1 MVNNNRVCNKM
12 KQSNCDV
19 LLIDDE
25 KHILESLSLFLQR
38 SGMEKIVTIE
48 DSRKVMHYCSQVTPS
63 VIVLDLFMPYISGT
77 ELLREIKKY
86 YPEIPVIIVTAAQ
99 EVESVVNHIK
109 DGAFDYLVKPVNKE
123 RLLSAVKAAHKVS
136 SLRDE
141 VTLLKKCLLSR
152 DMPYDRIF
160 SEIITN
166 NQEMRKLFLYIN
178 AISGSNEPVLITGET
193 GSGKELL
200 ARAIHKASGV
210 TGELVSFNIAG
221 LDDTM
226 FSDTLFGHSRGAY
239 TGANQSREGLIAK
252 ASRGTLFLDEI
263 GDLSKSSQVKLL
275 RLLQE
280 KKYYPLGSDV
290 AKNAF
295 VHVVAATNHNLKID
309 IEQGKFRQD
318 LYYRLTSH
326 QIEAPPLRKRVEDIL
341 PLVLFFLGQAAQSM
355 NKAIPEPSQELLT
368 LLSNYH
374 FPGNIREL
382 RGMIYDAVAQ
392 HQFGTIISMN
402 SFKKWIRKE
411 RGNNKTEQAV
421 ISLSKDTNL
430 NITGR
435 FPTLKEAENLVIE
448 EAMKQA
454 NGNQGIAAT
463 ILGIS
468 RPALNRRLN
477 NTKT

>member
-1 MVNNNRVCNKM
+1 M
-12 KQSNCDV
+12 KQSYCDV
-19 LLIDDE
+19 LLVDDE
-25 KHILESLSLFLQR
+25 QHILESLSLFLKR
-38 SGMEKIVTIE
+38 SGMEKVITLD
-48 DSRKVMHYCSQVTPS
+48 DSRKVIDFCRQVSPS
-63 VIVLDLFMPYISGT
+63 VIIMDLFMPYISGT
-77 ELLREIKKY
+77 ELLSEIKKY
-86 YPEIPVIIVTAAQ
+86 FPEIPVIIVTAAQ

-109 DGAFDYLVKPVNKE
+109 NGAFDYLVKPVNKD
-123 RLLSAVKAAHKVS
+123 RLLSTVKSAHKVS

-141 VTLLKKCLLSR
+141 VTQLKKCLLTK
-152 DMPYDRIF
+152 DMPYDKIF

-166 NQEMRKLFLYIN
+166 NQEMRKIFLYIS
-178 AISGSNEPVLITGET
+178 AISGSSEAVLITGET

-210 TGELVSFNIAG
+210 EGDLVSFNIAG

-226 FSDTLFGHSRGAY
+226 FSDSLFGHRRGAY
-239 TGANQSREGLIAK
+239 TGANQNREGLIAK

-295 VHVVAATNHNLKID
+295 IRVVAATNHNLKAD

-326 QIEAPPLRKRVEDIL
+326 QIEVPPLRKRVEDIL

-355 NKAIPEPSQELLT
+355 NKEMPEPSQELLT

-382 RGMIYDAVAQ
+382 RGMVYDAVAQ
-392 HQFGTIISMN
+392 HQSGTIVSMN
-402 SFKKWIRKE
+402 SFKKCIRKE
-411 RGNNKTEQAV
+411 REDIHLEEQSI
-421 ISLSKDTNL
+421 ISSSKGTSL
-430 NITGR
+430 NIIGR
-435 FPTLKEAENLVIE
+435 FPTLKEAESLVIE

-454 NGNQGIAAT
+454 NENQGIAAT

-477 NTKT
+477 NPKL

>member
-1 MVNNNRVCNKM
+1 M
-12 KQSNCDV
+12 KQSYCDV
-19 LLIDDE
+19 LLVDDE
-25 KHILESLSLFLQR
+25 QHILESLSLFLKR
-38 SGMEKIVTIE
+38 SGMEKVVTLD
-48 DSRKVMHYCSQVTPS
+48 DSRKVIDFCHQIRPS
-63 VIVLDLFMPYISGT
+63 VIIMDLFMPYISGT
-77 ELLREIKKY
+77 ELLSDIKKY

-99 EVESVVNHIK
+99 EVESVVDHIK
-109 DGAFDYLVKPVNKE
+109 NGAYDYLVKPVNKD
-123 RLLSAVKAAHKVS
+123 RLLSTVKSAHKVS

-141 VTLLKKCLLSR
+141 VTQLKKCLLTK
-152 DMPYDRIF
+152 DMLYDKIF
-160 SEIITN
+160 AEIITN
-166 NQEMRKLFLYIN
+166 NQEMRKLFLYTT
-178 AISGSNEPVLITGET
+178 AISGSSEAVLITGET

-210 TGELVSFNIAG
+210 EGELVSFNIAG

-226 FSDTLFGHSRGAY
+226 FSDSLFGHRRGAY
-239 TGANQSREGLIAK
+239 TGANQNREGLIAK

-295 VHVVAATNHNLKID
+295 VRVVAATNHNLKAD

-326 QIEAPPLRKRVEDIL
+326 QIEVPPLRKRVEDIL

-355 NKAIPEPSQELLT
+355 NKEMPEPSQELLT

-382 RGMIYDAVAQ
+382 RGMVYDAVAQ
-392 HQFGTIISMN
+392 HQSGTIISMN
-402 SFKKWIRKE
+402 SFKKCIRKE
-411 RGNNKTEQAV
+411 REDIHLEEQSI
-421 ISLSKDTNL
+421 ISSSKGTSL
-430 NITGR
+430 NIIGR
-435 FPTLKEAENLVIE
+435 FPTLKEAESLVIE

-454 NGNQGIAAT
+454 NENQGIAAT

-477 NTKT
+477 NPKV

>member
-1 MVNNNRVCNKM
+1 M
-12 KQSNCDV
+12 KQSYCDV
-19 LLIDDE
+19 LLVDDE
-25 KHILESLSLFLQR
+25 QHILESLSLFLKR
-38 SGMEKIVTIE
+38 SGMEKVITLD
-48 DSRKVMHYCSQVTPS
+48 DSRKVIDFCRQVSPS
-63 VIVLDLFMPYISGT
+63 VIIMDLFMPYISGT
-77 ELLREIKKY
+77 ELLSDIKKY

-99 EVESVVNHIK
+99 EVESVVDHIK
-109 DGAFDYLVKPVNKE
+109 NGAFDYLVKPVNKD
-123 RLLSAVKAAHKVS
+123 RLLSTVKSAHKVS

-141 VTLLKKCLLSR
+141 VTQLKKCLLTK
-152 DMPYDRIF
+152 DMPYDKIF

-166 NQEMRKLFLYIN
+166 NQEMRKIFLYIS
-178 AISGSNEPVLITGET
+178 AISGSSEAVLITGET

-210 TGELVSFNIAG
+210 EGDLVSFNIAG

-226 FSDTLFGHSRGAY
+226 FSDSLFGHRRGAY
-239 TGANQSREGLIAK
+239 TGASQNREGLIAK

-295 VHVVAATNHNLKID
+295 VRVVAATNHNLKAD

-326 QIEAPPLRKRVEDIL
+326 QIEVPPLRKRVEDIL

-355 NKAIPEPSQELLT
+355 NKEMPEPSQELLT

-392 HQFGTIISMN
+392 HQSGTIVSMN
-402 SFKKWIRKE
+402 SFKKCIRKE
-411 RGNNKTEQAV
+411 REDIHLEEQSI
-421 ISLSKDTNL
+421 ISSSKGTSL
-430 NITGR
+430 NIIGR
-435 FPTLKEAENLVIE
+435 FPTLKEAESLVIE

-454 NGNQGIAAT
+454 NENQGIAAT

-477 NTKT
+477 NPKV

>member
-99 EVESVVNHIK
+99 EIESVVNHIK
-109 DGAFDYLVKPVNKE
+109 DGAFDYLVKPVNKD

-141 VTLLKKCLLSR
+141 VTLLKKCLLTR
-152 DMPYDRIF
+152 DIPNDRSF

-226 FSDTLFGHSRGAY
+226 FSDALFGHRRGAY

-252 ASRGTLFLDEI
+252 ASGGTLFLDEI

-280 KKYYPLGSDV
+280 RKYYPLGSDV

-309 IEQGKFRQD
+309 IEQGRFRQD

-326 QIEAPPLRKRVEDIL
+326 QIEVPPLRKRVEDIL

-355 NKAIPEPSQELLT
+355 NKSTPEPSQELLT

-392 HQFGTIISMN
+392 HQSGTIISMT
-402 SFKKWIRKE
+402 SFKKCIRNE
-411 RGNNKTEQAV
+411 QENNQVGQAV
-421 ISLSKDTNL
+421 MSSSKDTNL
-430 NITGR
+430 NIIGR

>member
-1 MVNNNRVCNKM
+1 M
-12 KQSNCDV
+12 KQSYCDV
-19 LLIDDE
+19 LLVDDE
-25 KHILESLSLFLQR
+25 QHILESLSLFLKR
-38 SGMEKIVTIE
+38 SGMEKVITLD
-48 DSRKVMHYCSQVTPS
+48 DSRKVIDFCRQVSPS
-63 VIVLDLFMPYISGT
+63 VIIMDLFMPYISGT
-77 ELLREIKKY
+77 ELLSEIKKY
-86 YPEIPVIIVTAAQ
+86 FPEIPVIIVTAAQ

-109 DGAFDYLVKPVNKE
+109 NGAFDYLVKPVNKD
-123 RLLSAVKAAHKVS
+123 RLLSTVKSAHKVS

-141 VTLLKKCLLSR
+141 VTQLKKCLLTK
-152 DMPYDRIF
+152 DMPYDKIF

-166 NQEMRKLFLYIN
+166 NQEMRKIFLYIS
-178 AISGSNEPVLITGET
+178 AISGSSEAVLITGET

-210 TGELVSFNIAG
+210 EGDLVSFNIAG

-226 FSDTLFGHSRGAY
+226 FSDSLFGHRRGAY
-239 TGANQSREGLIAK
+239 TGANQNREGLIAK

-295 VHVVAATNHNLKID
+295 IRVVAATNHNLKAD

-326 QIEAPPLRKRVEDIL
+326 QIEVPPLRKRVEDIL

-355 NKAIPEPSQELLT
+355 NKEMPEPSQELLT

-382 RGMIYDAVAQ
+382 RGMVYDAVAQ
-392 HQFGTIISMN
+392 HQSGTIVSMN
-402 SFKKWIRKE
+402 SFKKCIRKE
-411 RGNNKTEQAV
+411 REDIHLGEQSI
-421 ISLSKDTNL
+421 ISSSKGTSL
-430 NITGR
+430 NIIGR
-435 FPTLKEAENLVIE
+435 FPTLKEAESLVIE

-454 NGNQGIAAT
+454 NENQGIAAT

-477 NTKT
+477 NPKV

>member
-1 MVNNNRVCNKM
+1 M
-12 KQSNCDV
+12 KQSYCDV
-19 LLIDDE
+19 LLVDDE
-25 KHILESLSLFLQR
+25 QHILESLSLFLKR
-38 SGMEKIVTIE
+38 SGMEKVVTLD
-48 DSRKVMHYCSQVTPS
+48 DSRKVIDFCHQIRPS
-63 VIVLDLFMPYISGT
+63 VIIMDLFMPYVSGT
-77 ELLREIKKY
+77 ELLSDIKKY

-99 EVESVVNHIK
+99 EVESVVDHIK
-109 DGAFDYLVKPVNKE
+109 NGAYDYLVKPVNKD
-123 RLLSAVKAAHKVS
+123 RLLSTVKSAHKVS

-141 VTLLKKCLLSR
+141 VTQLKKCLLTK
-152 DMPYDRIF
+152 DMLYDKIF
-160 SEIITN
+160 AEIITN
-166 NQEMRKLFLYIN
+166 NQEMRKLFLYTT
-178 AISGSNEPVLITGET
+178 AISGSSEAVLITGET

-210 TGELVSFNIAG
+210 EGELVSFNIAG

-226 FSDTLFGHSRGAY
+226 FSDSLFGHRRGAY
-239 TGANQSREGLIAK
+239 TGANQNREGLIEK

-295 VHVVAATNHNLKID
+295 VRVVAATNHNLKAD

-326 QIEAPPLRKRVEDIL
+326 QIEVPPLRKRVEDIL

-355 NKAIPEPSQELLT
+355 NKEMPEPSQELLT

-382 RGMIYDAVAQ
+382 RGMVYDAVAQ
-392 HQFGTIISMN
+392 HQSGTIISMN
-402 SFKKWIRKE
+402 SFKRCIRKE
-411 RGNNKTEQAV
+411 REDIHLEEQSI
-421 ISLSKDTNL
+421 ISSSKGTSL
-430 NITGR
+430 NIIGR
-435 FPTLKEAENLVIE
+435 FPTLKEAESLVIE

-454 NGNQGIAAT
+454 NENQGIAAT

-477 NTKT
+477 NPKV

>member
-1 MVNNNRVCNKM
+1 MN
-12 KQSNCDV
+12 QANCDV
-19 LLIDDE
+19 LLVDDE
-25 KHILESLSLFLQR
+25 KHILDSMSLFLQR
-38 SGMEKIVTIE
+38 SGIENVTTLN
-48 DSRKVMHYCSQVTPS
+48 DSRDVISYCSQVIPS

-77 ELLREIKKY
+77 ELLTELKKL
-86 YPEIPVIIVTAAQ
+86 YPEIPVIIVTADQ
-99 EVESVVNHIK
+99 EVETVVSHIK

-123 RLLSAVKAAHKVS
+123 RLLNTVKAAHKIT

-141 VTLLKKCLLSR
+141 LNQLKKCLLSA
-152 DMPYDRIF
+152 DTSGDNIF
-160 SEIITN
+160 SEVITN
-166 NQEMRKLFLYIN
+166 NPEMRKIFLYIN

-200 ARAIHKASGV
+200 AQAIHKASGV

-221 LDDTM
+221 LDDNL
-226 FSDTLFGHSRGAY
+226 FSDTLFGHRRGAY
-239 TGANQSREGLIAK
+239 TGGEHNREGLIAK
-252 ASRGTLFLDEI
+252 ASGGTLFLDEI
-263 GDLSKSSQVKLL
+263 GDLSSSSQVKLL

-295 VHVVAATNHNLKID
+295 VHVVAATNHNLKAD
-309 IEQGKFRQD
+309 INQGTFRQD

-326 QIEAPPLRKRVEDIL
+326 QIEVPPLRKRVEDIL
-341 PLVLFFLGQAAQSM
+341 PLVLFFLGQAAKSM
-355 NKAIPEPSQELLT
+355 NKPMPEPSHELLI

-382 RGMIYDAVAQ
+382 RGMIYDAVAL
-392 HQFGTIISMN
+392 HQSGNIISMD
-402 SFKKWIRKE
+402 SFKKCIRKE
-411 RGNNKTEQAV
+411 QGNKQFEQPNL
-421 ISLSKDTNL
+421 LSSKETHL
-430 NITGR
+430 SIIGG
-435 FPTLKEAENLVIE
+435 FPTLKEAEQLVID

-468 RPALNRRLN
+468 RPALNRRLKN
-477 NTKT
+477 SREH

>member
-1 MVNNNRVCNKM
+1 M
-12 KQSNCDV
+12 KQSYCDV
-19 LLIDDE
+19 LLVDDE
-25 KHILESLSLFLQR
+25 QHILESLSLFLKR
-38 SGMEKIVTIE
+38 SGMEKVITLD
-48 DSRKVMHYCSQVTPS
+48 DSRKVIDFCRQVSPS
-63 VIVLDLFMPYISGT
+63 VIIMDLFMPYISGT
-77 ELLREIKKY
+77 ELLSDIKKY
-86 YPEIPVIIVTAAQ
+86 FPEIPVIIVTAAQ

-109 DGAFDYLVKPVNKE
+109 NGAFDYLVKPVNKD
-123 RLLSAVKAAHKVS
+123 RLLSTVKSAHKVS

-141 VTLLKKCLLSR
+141 VTQLKKCLLTK
-152 DMPYDRIF
+152 DMPYDKIF

-166 NQEMRKLFLYIN
+166 NQEMRKIFLYIS
-178 AISGSNEPVLITGET
+178 AISGSSEAVLITGET

-210 TGELVSFNIAG
+210 EGDLVSFNIAG

-226 FSDTLFGHSRGAY
+226 FSDSLFGHRRGAY
-239 TGANQSREGLIAK
+239 TGANQNREGLIAK

-295 VHVVAATNHNLKID
+295 IRVVAATNHNLKAD

-326 QIEAPPLRKRVEDIL
+326 QIEVPPLRKRVEDIL

-355 NKAIPEPSQELLT
+355 NKEMPEPSQELLT

-392 HQFGTIISMN
+392 HQSGTIVSMN
-402 SFKKWIRKE
+402 SFKKCIRKE
-411 RGNNKTEQAV
+411 REDIHLEEQSI
-421 ISLSKDTNL
+421 ISSSKGTSL
-430 NITGR
+430 NIIGR
-435 FPTLKEAENLVIE
+435 FPTLKEAESLVIE

-454 NGNQGIAAT
+454 NENQGIAAT

-477 NTKT
+477 NPKV

>member
-1 MVNNNRVCNKM
+1 M
-12 KQSNCDV
+12 KQSYCDV
-19 LLIDDE
+19 LLVDDE
-25 KHILESLSLFLQR
+25 QHILESLSLFLKR
-38 SGMEKIVTIE
+38 SGMEKVITLD
-48 DSRKVMHYCSQVTPS
+48 DSRKVIDFCRQVSPS
-63 VIVLDLFMPYISGT
+63 VIIMDLFMPYISGT
-77 ELLREIKKY
+77 ELLSEIKKY
-86 YPEIPVIIVTAAQ
+86 FPEIPVIIVTADQ
-99 EVESVVNHIK
+99 EVESVVDHIK
-109 DGAFDYLVKPVNKE
+109 NGAFDYLVKPVNKD
-123 RLLSAVKAAHKVS
+123 RLLSTVKSAHKVS

-141 VTLLKKCLLSR
+141 VTQLKKCLLTK
-152 DMPYDRIF
+152 DMPYDKIF

-166 NQEMRKLFLYIN
+166 NQEMRKIFLYIS
-178 AISGSNEPVLITGET
+178 AISGSSEAVLITGET

-210 TGELVSFNIAG
+210 EGDLVSFNIAG

-226 FSDTLFGHSRGAY
+226 FSDSLFGHRRGAY
-239 TGANQSREGLIAK
+239 TGASQNREGLIAK

-295 VHVVAATNHNLKID
+295 VRVVAATNHNLKAD

-326 QIEAPPLRKRVEDIL
+326 QIEVPPLRKRVEDIL

-355 NKAIPEPSQELLT
+355 NKEMPEPSQELLT

-392 HQFGTIISMN
+392 HQSGTIVSMN
-402 SFKKWIRKE
+402 SFKKCIRKE
-411 RGNNKTEQAV
+411 REDIHLEEQSI
-421 ISLSKDTNL
+421 ISSSKGTSL
-430 NITGR
+430 NIIGR
-435 FPTLKEAENLVIE
+435 FPTLKEAESLVIE

-454 NGNQGIAAT
+454 NENQGIAAT

-477 NTKT
+477 NPKV

>member
-1 MVNNNRVCNKM
+1 MVSNNRAGNKM
-12 KQSNCDV
+12 NQSNCDV

-38 SGMEKIVTIE
+38 SGMEKVVTIE
-48 DSRKVMHYCSQVTPS
+48 DSRQVMRFCSQTTPS
-63 VIVLDLFMPYISGT
+63 VIVLDLFMPYISGS
-77 ELLREIKKY
+77 ELLREIKKH
-86 YPEIPVIIVTAAQ
+86 YPDIPVIIVTAAQ

-109 DGAFDYLVKPVNKE
+109 DGAFDYLVKPVNKD
-123 RLLSAVKAAHKVS
+123 RLLSAVKSAHKVS

-166 NQEMRKLFLYIN
+166 NQEMRKIFLYIN

-200 ARAIHKASGV
+200 VRAIHRASGV
-210 TGELVSFNIAG
+210 SGELVSFNIAG

-226 FSDTLFGHSRGAY
+226 FSDTLFGHRRGAY
-239 TGANQSREGLIAK
+239 TGANQNREGLIAK
-252 ASRGTLFLDEI
+252 AAKGTLFLDEI

-280 KKYYPLGSDV
+280 RKYYPLGSDV

-295 VHVVAATNHNLKID
+295 VRVVAATNHNLKID
-309 IEQGKFRQD
+309 IEQGRFRQD

-326 QIEAPPLRKRVEDIL
+326 QIEVPPLRKRVEDIL
-341 PLVLFFLGQAAQSM
+341 PLVLFFLDQAAQSM
-355 NKAIPEPSQELLT
+355 NKPMPEPSHELLT

-382 RGMIYDAVAQ
+382 RGMIYDAVAL
-392 HQFGTIISMN
+392 HQSGTIISMN
-402 SFKKWIRKE
+402 SFKQCFRKE
-411 RGNNKTEQAV
+411 QENNPAEQTK
-421 ISLSKDTNL
+421 ISSSKDTNL
-430 NITGR
+430 NIMGR
-435 FPTLKEAENLVIE
+435 FPTLKEAEYLVIE

-477 NTKT
+477 STKT

>member
-1 MVNNNRVCNKM
+1 M
-12 KQSNCDV
+12 KQSYCDV
-19 LLIDDE
+19 LLVDDE
-25 KHILESLSLFLQR
+25 QHILESLSLFLKR
-38 SGMEKIVTIE
+38 SGMEKVITLD
-48 DSRKVMHYCSQVTPS
+48 DSRKVIDFCRQVSPS
-63 VIVLDLFMPYISGT
+63 VIIMDLFMPYISGT
-77 ELLREIKKY
+77 ELLSDIKKY
-86 YPEIPVIIVTAAQ
+86 YPEIPVIIVTADQ
-99 EVESVVNHIK
+99 EVESVVDHIK
-109 DGAFDYLVKPVNKE
+109 NGAFDYLVKPVNKD
-123 RLLSAVKAAHKVS
+123 RLLSTVKAAHKVS

-141 VTLLKKCLLSR
+141 VTQLKKCLLTK
-152 DMPYDRIF
+152 DMPYDKIF

-166 NQEMRKLFLYIN
+166 NQEMRKIFLYIS
-178 AISGSNEPVLITGET
+178 AISGSSEAVLITGET

-210 TGELVSFNIAG
+210 EGDLVSFNIAG

-226 FSDTLFGHSRGAY
+226 FSDSLFGHRRGAY
-239 TGANQSREGLIAK
+239 TGASQNREGLIAK

-295 VHVVAATNHNLKID
+295 VRVVAATNHNLKAD

-326 QIEAPPLRKRVEDIL
+326 QIEVPPLRKRVEDIL

-355 NKAIPEPSQELLT
+355 NKEMPEPSQELLT

-392 HQFGTIISMN
+392 HQSGTIVSMN
-402 SFKKWIRKE
+402 SFKKCIRKE
-411 RGNNKTEQAV
+411 REDIHLEEQSI
-421 ISLSKDTNL
+421 ISSSKGTSL
-430 NITGR
+430 NIIGR
-435 FPTLKEAENLVIE
+435 FPTLKEAESLVIE

-454 NGNQGIAAT
+454 NENQGIAAT

-477 NTKT
+477 NPKV

>member
-1 MVNNNRVCNKM
+1 MNQLK
-12 KQSNCDV
+12 CDV
-19 LLIDDE
+19 LLVDDE

-38 SGMEKIVTIE
+38 SGMENIVTIE
-48 DSRKVMHYCSQVTPS
+48 DSRKVMDYCCQVIPS
-63 VIVLDLFMPYISGT
+63 VIILDLFMPYISGT
-77 ELLREIKKY
+77 ELLSEIKKH

-99 EVESVVNHIK
+99 EVESVVTHIK
-109 DGAFDYLVKPVNKE
+109 DGAFDYLVKPVNKD
-123 RLLSAVKAAHKVS
+123 RLLSTVKAAYKVS

-141 VTLLKKCLLSR
+141 VTLLKKCLLTR
-152 DMPYDRIF
+152 DMPYNKIF

-166 NQEMRKLFLYIN
+166 NQEMEKIFLYIN
-178 AISGSNEPVLITGET
+178 AVSGSNEPILITGET

-200 ARAIHKASGV
+200 AKAIHKASRV

-221 LDDTM
+221 LDDIM
-226 FSDTLFGHSRGAY
+226 FSDTLFGHRRGAY
-239 TGANQSREGLIAK
+239 TGASHNREGLISK
-252 ASRGTLFLDEI
+252 ASQGTLFLDEI
-263 GDLSKSSQVKLL
+263 GDLSSSSQVKLL

-295 VHVVAATNHNLKID
+295 IHVVAATNRNLKQEIK
-309 IEQGKFRQD
+309 QGRFRQD

-326 QIEAPPLRKRVEDIL
+326 KIEVPPLRNRVEDIL
-341 PLVLFFLGQAAQSM
+341 PLVLFFLNQASKSM
-355 NKAIPEPSQELLT
+355 GKAMPEPSHELLT

-392 HQFGTIISMN
+392 HQSGRIISME
-402 SFKKWIRKE
+402 SFKKGIRKE
-411 RGNNKTEQAV
+411 LGNNQTGKAI
-421 ISLSKDTNL
+421 ISPTKDISL

-435 FPTLKEAENLVIE
+435 FPTLKEAELLVID

-477 NTKT
+477 AKASE

>member
-1 MVNNNRVCNKM
+1 MN
-12 KQSNCDV
+12 QSNCDV
-19 LLIDDE
+19 LLVDDE
-25 KHILESLSLFLQR
+25 THILDSLSLFLQR
-38 SGMEKIVTIE
+38 SGMENIVTIN
-48 DSRKVMHYCSQVTPS
+48 DSRKVMDFCRQATPS
-63 VIVLDLFMPYISGT
+63 VIVLDLFMPYITGT
-77 ELLREIKKY
+77 ELLQEIKNT

-109 DGAFDYLVKPVNKE
+109 EGAFDYLVKPVNKD

-136 SLRDE
+136 SLKDE
-141 VTLLKKCLLSR
+141 VTLLKKYLLTR
-152 DMPYDRIF
+152 DIPYDEIF
-160 SEIITN
+160 SDIITN
-166 NQEMRKLFLYIN
+166 NQEMQKIFLYIT
-178 AISGSNEPVLITGET
+178 AISGSNEAVLITGET
-193 GSGKELL
+193 GCGKELL
-200 ARAIHKASGV
+200 ANAIHKASGV

-226 FSDTLFGHSRGAY
+226 FSDTLFGHRKGAY
-239 TGANQSREGLIAK
+239 TGANSSREGLIAK
-252 ASRGTLFLDEI
+252 AAKGTLFLDEI
-263 GDLSKSSQVKLL
+263 GDLSKASQVKLL

-295 VHVVAATNHNLKID
+295 VHVVAATNHNLKKD

-326 QIEAPPLRKRVEDIL
+326 QIEVPPLRKRVEDIL
-341 PLVLFFLGQAAQSM
+341 PLVLYFLDQAAHSM
-355 NKAIPEPSQELLT
+355 NKDMPEPSQELLT
-368 LLSNYH
+368 LLANYH

-392 HQFGTIISMN
+392 HQAGKIISMN
-402 SFKKWIRKE
+402 SFKKCIRNE
-411 RGNNKTEQAV
+411 RENYQGEQTV
-421 ISLSKDTNL
+421 ISPSKETSL
-430 NITGR
+430 KVTGR
-435 FPTLKEAENLVIE
+435 FPTLKEAEHLVIE

-454 NGNQGIAAT
+454 KGNQGIAAT

-477 NTKT
+477 NPKIL

>member
-1 MVNNNRVCNKM
+1 M
-12 KQSNCDV
+12 KQSYCDV
-19 LLIDDE
+19 LLVDDE
-25 KHILESLSLFLQR
+25 QHILESLSLFLKR
-38 SGMEKIVTIE
+38 SGMEKVITLD
-48 DSRKVMHYCSQVTPS
+48 DSRKVIDFCRQVSPA
-63 VIVLDLFMPYISGT
+63 VIIMDLFMPYISGT
-77 ELLREIKKY
+77 ELLSDIKKY
-86 YPEIPVIIVTAAQ
+86 YPEIPVIIVTADQ
-99 EVESVVNHIK
+99 EVESVVDHIK
-109 DGAFDYLVKPVNKE
+109 NGAFDYLVKPVNKD
-123 RLLSAVKAAHKVS
+123 RLLSTVKAAHKVS

-141 VTLLKKCLLSR
+141 VTQLKKCLLTK
-152 DMPYDRIF
+152 DMPYDKIF

-166 NQEMRKLFLYIN
+166 NQEMRKIFLYIS
-178 AISGSNEPVLITGET
+178 AISGSSEAVLITGET

-210 TGELVSFNIAG
+210 EGDLVSFNIAG

-226 FSDTLFGHSRGAY
+226 FSDSLFGHRRGAY
-239 TGANQSREGLIAK
+239 TGASQNREGLIAK

-295 VHVVAATNHNLKID
+295 IRVVAATNHNLKAD

-326 QIEAPPLRKRVEDIL
+326 QIEVPPLRKRVEDIL

-355 NKAIPEPSQELLT
+355 NKEMPEPSQELLT

-392 HQFGTIISMN
+392 HQSGTIVSMN
-402 SFKKWIRKE
+402 SFKKCIRKE
-411 RGNNKTEQAV
+411 REDIHLEEQSI
-421 ISLSKDTNL
+421 ISSSKGTSL
-430 NITGR
+430 NIIGR
-435 FPTLKEAENLVIE
+435 FPTLKEAESLVIE

-454 NGNQGIAAT
+454 NENQGIAAT

-477 NTKT
+477 NPKV

>member
-1 MVNNNRVCNKM
+1 M
-12 KQSNCDV
+12 KQSYCDV
-19 LLIDDE
+19 LLVDDE
-25 KHILESLSLFLQR
+25 QHILESLSLFLKR
-38 SGMEKIVTIE
+38 SGMEKVVTLD
-48 DSRKVMHYCSQVTPS
+48 DSRKVIDFCHQIRPS
-63 VIVLDLFMPYISGT
+63 VIIMDLFMPYISGT
-77 ELLREIKKY
+77 ELLSDIKKY

-99 EVESVVNHIK
+99 EVESVVDHIK
-109 DGAFDYLVKPVNKE
+109 NGAYDYLVKPVNKD
-123 RLLSAVKAAHKVS
+123 RLLSTVKSAHKVS

-141 VTLLKKCLLSR
+141 VTQLKKCLLTK
-152 DMPYDRIF
+152 DMLYDKIF
-160 SEIITN
+160 AEIITN
-166 NQEMRKLFLYIN
+166 NQEMRKLFLYTT
-178 AISGSNEPVLITGET
+178 AISGSSEAVLITGET

-210 TGELVSFNIAG
+210 EGELVSFNIAG

-226 FSDTLFGHSRGAY
+226 FSDSLFGHRRGAY
-239 TGANQSREGLIAK
+239 TGANQNREGLIAK

-295 VHVVAATNHNLKID
+295 VRVVAATNHNLKAD

-326 QIEAPPLRKRVEDIL
+326 QIEVPPLRKRVEDIL

-355 NKAIPEPSQELLT
+355 NKEMPEPSQELLT

-382 RGMIYDAVAQ
+382 RGMVYDAVAQ
-392 HQFGTIISMN
+392 HQSGTIISMN
-402 SFKKWIRKE
+402 SFKRCIRKE
-411 RGNNKTEQAV
+411 REDIHLEEQSI
-421 ISLSKDTNL
+421 ISSSKGTSL
-430 NITGR
+430 NIIGR
-435 FPTLKEAENLVIE
+435 FPTLKEAESLVIE

-454 NGNQGIAAT
+454 NENQGIAAT

-477 NTKT
+477 NPKV